1 MLQAGNADM
10 AGLDVLIVDDHAQTR
25 QILGSVIKGF
35 GVGGVRVAHDGA
47 SALEEIGT
55 RAPTVV
61 ILDWEMHPMNGEQLL
76 KAMRSSADPATALIP
91 AIVLTAHSNAATVRH
106 ARESGANSVIVKPIV
121 PQRLFDHIRKVLVE
135 RRAYTKQ
142 NGRFV
147 PVERPKEKV
156 APQPVDDSWLL
167 N

>member
-1 MLQAGNADM
+1 MWQAGNGDM

-35 GVGGVRVAHDGA
+35 GVGNVRTAHDGV
-47 SALEEIGT
+47 SALDEIGT
-55 RAPTVV
+55 RAPHVV

-76 KAMRSSADPATALIP
+76 KTMRSSADPAMALIP
-91 AIVLTAHSNAATVRH
+91 AIVLTAHSNAVTVRQ

-121 PQRLFDHIRKVLVE
+121 PQRLFDHIRKVLVD

-142 NGRFV
+142 DGRFV
-147 PVERPKEKV
+147 PVSAPKEKP
-156 APQPVDDSWLL
+156 AAQPVDDSWLL
-167 N
+167 D